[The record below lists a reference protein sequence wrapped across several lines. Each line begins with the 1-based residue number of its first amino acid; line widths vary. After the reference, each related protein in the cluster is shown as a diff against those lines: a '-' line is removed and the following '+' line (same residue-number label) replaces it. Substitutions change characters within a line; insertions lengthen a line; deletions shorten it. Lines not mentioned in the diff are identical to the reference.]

1 MANHPCILG
10 YGTLEEQGFRV
21 FKKRMVYYASFD
33 NGYFNHRTKE
43 YKRPLHWFELA
54 KEKWTRVYK
63 TTGTPCSRMLCQGEK
78 YDRLEY
84 KRETRRLV
92 HEEKNYHLR

>member
-1 MANHPCILG
+1 MANHSCILG
-10 YGTLEEQGFRV
+10 YGTLEKQGFRV

-54 KEKWTRVYK
+54 KEKMDSCVQNHWYALQSYAVPRGKV
-63 TTGTPCSRMLCQGEK
+63 
-78 YDRLEY
+78 
-84 KRETRRLV
+84 
-92 HEEKNYHLR
+92 

>member
-10 YGTLEEQGFRV
+10 YGTLEEQVFRV

-33 NGYFNHRTKE
+33 NGYFDHRTKE

-63 TTGTPCSRMLCQGEK
+63 TPA
-78 YDRLEY
+78 RLAVVCCAKGKSMTDWSISG
-84 KRETRRLV
+84 KRAD
-92 HEEKNYHLR
+92 